1 MDVRGILALA
11 RVIASRTVFLAFR
24 LYGKTMANSPF
35 TTSKAQS
42 ERSENRIG
50 ALTMKSARKQI
61 RPAAV
66 SRPTLAELYAM
77 GKSVREKCPRRSHA
91 VWKAAGNRPDPLQLL
106 EQDNQGRIPEL
117 IPIRYGRMLRTPFTF
132 YRGAAL
138 NMAADLAA
146 TPVTGMRV
154 QACGDCHLLNFG
166 IYATPERRLVF
177 DINDLDETLPA
188 PWEWDV
194 KRLAASTVLAC
205 RNNGFSQGDARD
217 AVLACVRK
225 YRERMAEY
233 SDQPVLQVW
242 YASIDIDKLTV
253 KDKDAVRRA
262 RKEIAAAR
270 ARNVLEHDF
279 PKLAGGSGQAPAIK
293 DNPPL
298 IYHLSGK
305 DEEDLVMRSREAY
318 ADYRKTLQDDRRVL
332 LDRYEVKDL
341 AIKVVGVGSVGT
353 HCYVALL
360 MASPQDPLFLQVK
373 EARRSVLEA
382 YAGKSIYPNHGQR
395 VVNGYRLTQ
404 SASDIFLGWAKGWRG
419 QHVYVRQLRDMK
431 ITAQTELFSPGF
443 MVEYAEFC
451 GWALAR
457 AHARSG
463 APAQISGYLGK
474 SDVFDKAIATFATS
488 YADQTERDHAILK
501 KAARSGRVEV
511 AMEQG

>member
-1 MDVRGILALA
+1 M
-11 RVIASRTVFLAFR
+11 
-24 LYGKTMANSPF
+24 
-35 TTSKAQS
+35 
-42 ERSENRIG
+42 
-50 ALTMKSARKQI
+50 
-61 RPAAV
+61 
-66 SRPTLAELYAM
+66 SRPTSAELYAV
-77 GKSVREKCPRRSHA
+77 GKSLREKCPRSAHA
-91 VWKAAGNRPDPLQLL
+91 VWKAADNRPDPLRLL
-106 EQDNQGRIPEL
+106 EQDNKGRIPEL
-117 IPIRYGRMLRTPFTF
+117 IPIRYGRMVQTPFTF

-146 TPVTGMRV
+146 TPISGIRV

-166 IYATPERRLVF
+166 VYGTPERRLVF

-194 KRLAASTVLAC
+194 KRLAASIVLAC

-217 AVLACVRK
+217 AVLACVRS

-233 SDQPVLQVW
+233 SDLPVLEVW
-242 YASIDIDKLTV
+242 YASIDIDKLNVKV

-262 RKEIAAAR
+262 RKRIAAAR

-279 PKLAGGSGQAPAIK
+279 PKLAAGAGQAPTIK

-305 DEEDLVMRSREAY
+305 EGEDLLTRSREAY
-318 ADYRKTLQDDRRVL
+318 AGYRKTLQDDRRVL
-332 LDRYEVKDL
+332 LDRYEVKDV
-341 AIKVVGVGSVGT
+341 AVKVVGVGSVGT

-360 MASPQDPLFLQVK
+360 MASERDPLFLQVK
-373 EARRSVLEA
+373 EARRSVLEP

-395 VVNGYRLTQ
+395 VVNGYRLMQ
-404 SASDIFLGWAKGWRG
+404 SASDIFLGWTKSTFG
-419 QHVYVRQLRDMK
+419 QDVYVRQLRDMK
-431 ITAQTELFSPGF
+431 ISAQTELFSRRW
-443 MVEYAEFC
+443 MVEYAGFC

-463 APAQISGYLGK
+463 APARISGYLGK
-474 SDVFDKAIATFATS
+474 TDVFDKAIATFAS
-488 YADQTERDHAILK
+488 AYADQSERDHATLK

-511 AMEQG
+511 VMEQE